1 MTELQALVIASRDR
15 PDLAESL
22 GCYADGIRTVI
33 LDRRQGERR
42 CCADPPGLERPAG
55 LGGSR

>member
-1 MTELQALVIASRDR
+1 
-15 PDLAESL
+15 LAESL